1 MDPSAV
7 LVPIRQAV
15 EEPVLVEPNE
25 IPLNHTDLGN
35 KVKVADNATFHKSR
49 GPSPYFADF
58 SNPDS
63 LLYLLRD
70 GSSR

>member
-35 KVKVADNATFHKSR
+35 KVKVADNATFHKRKPR
-49 GPSPYFADF
+49 GKKNEEILEEDMLDPEV
-58 SNPDS
+58 
-63 LLYLLRD
+63 
-70 GSSR
+70 